1 MVSTGFTTIWIYPE
15 EEMIF
20 FTGIQNIS
28 HASKVDYSFISINR
42 LVGVRKRKSDFV
54 ARTWIMDSGAFSQVA
69 KCGDHSLTA
78 KEYAEHIK
86 RWSRCGILVRAVA
99 QDYMCEDFILEKLGR
114 TVEEHQ
120 EMTIRNYLDLIQ
132 EMKDCDVPILP
143 VLQGYEPEEYAKH
156 VHDYGSLLKP
166 NAWVGVGSICKRN
179 SNPESIIDVLNAILE
194 IRSDLRLHGF
204 GIKKTCL
211 QDSAIRDRLFSAD
224 SMSWIYDL
232 WKANQKNYE
241 LSGALKFKNRIETMS
256 VQTNFFDC
264 R

>member
-1 MVSTGFTTIWIYPE
+1 
-15 EEMIF
+15 MIF
-20 FTGIQNIS
+20 FTGISNIS

-42 LVGVRKRKSDFV
+42 LIGKRKRKSDFE
-54 ARTWIMDSGAFSQVA
+54 AKTWIMDSGAFSQVSTA
-69 KCGDHSLTA
+69 GEHHLTA
-78 KEYAEHIK
+78 GEYAEQIN

-99 QDYMCEDFILEKLGR
+99 QDYMCEDFILDKLGR

-120 EMTIRNYLDLIQ
+120 KMTINNYVQLDLIR
-132 EMKDCDVPILP
+132 ERKEIDVPIMP

-156 VHDYGSLLKP
+156 VQDYGSSLKQ

-194 IRSDLRLHGF
+194 IRPDLRLHGF

-224 SMSWIYDL
+224 SMAWS
-232 WKANQKNYE
+232 
-241 LSGALKFKNRIETMS
+241 FKSKKKEDPKEAIKYRNRILNMP
-256 VQTNFFDC
+256 VQSNFL
-264 R
+264 

>member
-78 KEYAEHIK
+78 SEYAEQIN

-99 QDYMCEDFILEKLGR
+99 QDYICIDSILEKLGR

-132 EMKDCDVPILP
+132 ETKDFEVPIMP
-143 VLQGYEPEEYAKH
+143 VLQGYDPEEYAKH
-156 VHDYGSLLKP
+156 VRDYGSLLKQ

-194 IRSDLRLHGF
+194 IRPDLRLHGF

-224 SMSWIYDL
+224 SM
-232 WKANQKNYE
+232 
-241 LSGALKFKNRIETMS
+241 
-256 VQTNFFDC
+256 
-264 R
+264 